1 MYNDDIQSNLGQLV
15 TVLSRLYIIQQQH
28 SFQLALAMS

>member
-1 MYNDDIQSNLGQLV
+1 MYNDHIDSSLQV
-15 TVLSRLYIIQQQH
+15 AAVLSRLYIIQQQH